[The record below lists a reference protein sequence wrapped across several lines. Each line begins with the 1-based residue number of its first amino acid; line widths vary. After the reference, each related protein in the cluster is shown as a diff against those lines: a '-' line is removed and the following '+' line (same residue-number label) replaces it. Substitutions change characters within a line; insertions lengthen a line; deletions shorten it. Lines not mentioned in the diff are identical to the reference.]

1 MMQIGDMQVGGVNNN
16 IYGWHAWTHCAWPR
30 HPACVQLLTHHSCH
44 SVYCQSS
51 FHSRLVTMG
60 ISNKAITK
68 LSNCKNYVTILFE
81 IMIFK
86 TISRMVYDG
95 RIKNLHE
102 HILLNIKLAIT
113 RNILKTS
120 FSVQFVQRHLLF
132 CRRTWP
138 LDYLVII
145 HWSDPAYF
153 PAPPR
158 THPCKKIQLIW
169 FSYQQ
174 CGSGFCQ

>member
-1 MMQIGDMQVGGVNNN
+1 M
-16 IYGWHAWTHCAWPR
+16 A
-30 HPACVQLLTHHSCH
+30 
-44 SVYCQSS
+44 
-51 FHSRLVTMG
+51 

-86 TISRMVYDG
+86 TIGRMVYDG

-120 FSVQFVQRHLLF
+120 FSV
-132 CRRTWP
+132 
-138 LDYLVII
+138 
-145 HWSDPAYF
+145 
-153 PAPPR
+153 
-158 THPCKKIQLIW
+158 
-169 FSYQQ
+169 
-174 CGSGFCQ
+174 